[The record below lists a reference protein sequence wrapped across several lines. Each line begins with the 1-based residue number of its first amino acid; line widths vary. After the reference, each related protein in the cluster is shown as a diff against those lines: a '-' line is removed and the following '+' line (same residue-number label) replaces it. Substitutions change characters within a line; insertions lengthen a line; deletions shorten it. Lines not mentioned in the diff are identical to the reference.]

1 MRVFVNS
8 QEVELLPGMTVRHAL
23 IGAGF
28 QNRLPEGARATDEW
42 GNSIGMDGAVDE
54 GAKILVSCEPE
65 RLRPNNSTEPRI
77 RKDKR

>member
-8 QEVELLPGMTVRHAL
+8 REVELLPGMTVRHAL

-28 QNRLPEGARATDEW
+28 QNSLPEGVRVTDEW

-65 RLRPNNSTEPRI
+65 TFRP
-77 RKDKR
+77 

>member
-28 QNRLPEGARATDEW
+28 QKSLLEEVLVTDEW
-42 GNSIGMDGAVDE
+42 GNAIGMDGAVDE
-54 GAKILVSCEPE
+54 GAKILVGSGDEAICPE
-65 RLRPNNSTEPRI
+65 DYSQI
-77 RKDKR
+77 

>member
-8 QEVELLPGMTVRHAL
+8 REVELLPGMTVRHAL

-28 QNRLPEGARATDEW
+28 QKRLPEGAQVTDEW